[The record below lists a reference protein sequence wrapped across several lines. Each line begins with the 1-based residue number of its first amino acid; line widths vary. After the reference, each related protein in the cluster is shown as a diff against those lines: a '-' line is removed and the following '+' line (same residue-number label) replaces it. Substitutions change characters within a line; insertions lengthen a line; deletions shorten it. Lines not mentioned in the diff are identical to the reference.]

1 MGRRKESI
9 INCACHTTKMA
20 ATPIYG
26 KNLQKSFPTELI
38 VTMIMKLGTKHY
50 ELNLYTVFCDFFYL
64 LLRRSISD
72 HYLRSC
78 GYVTCSRP
86 QRTATGG
93 LEPGTS
99 RPKVLGFIT
108 APVRSTLNDVPEFTL
123 TYFTTMSTLAKLIFS
138 SPEPKAHD

>member
-1 MGRRKESI
+1 
-9 INCACHTTKMA
+9 
-20 ATPIYG
+20 
-26 KNLQKSFPTELI
+26 
-38 VTMIMKLGTKHY
+38 MID
-50 ELNLYTVFCDFFYL
+50 VIFFNL

-99 RPKVLGFIT
+99 RPKVQGFTT
-108 APVRSTLNDVPEFTL
+108 APVRSTD
-123 TYFTTMSTLAKLIFS
+123 SIIKLVIQM
-138 SPEPKAHD
+138 